1 MVDGQVLIK
10 LSTVADGS
18 MKDDENV
25 LENRARFIASMNADP
40 TKGCLVQLVYE
51 GDDYCRYR
59 MVDST
64 QGGQGV
70 STESTI
76 IADALL
82 TREKGMTLFLPLADC
97 IGAVI
102 WDKNHTA
109 LMVSHLGRHNLE
121 QEGGGHSVEYFVA
134 QTGIPLKDIRVYLT
148 PAAGKDAYP
157 IHSLGGKGLHET
169 AVEQLISAGINKTD
183 IKVDARDTTK
193 DERLFSHSE
202 FLKGNRQTNGRHAVF
217 AMLKK

>member
-1 MVDGQVLIK
+1 MIDGQVLIK
-10 LSTVADGS
+10 LSMVADGS

-51 GDDYCRYR
+51 GDDYCRYSV
-59 MVDST
+59 VDST
-64 QGGQGV
+64 QAGEGV

-82 TREKGMTLFLPLADC
+82 TREKDVTLFLPLADC
-97 IGAVI
+97 VGAVI

-121 QEGGGHSVEYFVA
+121 QEGGKRSVEYFMK
-134 QTGIPLKDIRVYLT
+134 QTGILPEDIRIYLT

-157 IHSLGGKGLHET
+157 IRSLGGRGLYET
-169 AVEQLISAGINKTD
+169 AVEQLISAGINKAN

-193 DERLFSHSE
+193 DKALFSHSE
-202 FLKGNRQTNGRHAVF
+202 FLKGNQQADGRHAVF

>member
-1 MVDGQVLIK
+1 MIGEQLLIAV
-10 LSTVADGS
+10 STVSDGS

-51 GDDYCRYR
+51 GDDYCRYHVVNT
-59 MVDST
+59 MHA
-64 QGGQGV
+64 GEGV
-70 STESTI
+70 VKESTI
-76 IADALL
+76 VADALL

-97 IGAVI
+97 VGAVI

-121 QEGGGHSVEYFVA
+121 QEGGRHSIEYFVG
-134 QTGIPLKDIRVYLT
+134 QTGVAPEDIQVYLT
-148 PAAGKDAYP
+148 PAAGKDKYP
-157 IHSLGGKGLHET
+157 IHNLGGKGLHE
-169 AVEQLISAGINKTD
+169 AAIEQLMSVGINQTS
-183 IKVDARDTTK
+183 IEVDMRDTTK
-193 DERLFSHSE
+193 DEKLFSHSE